1 MFNRM
6 VEHRTDLDAVFGALA
21 DPTRRAI
28 LATLAEG
35 EASVGQ
41 LADKFP
47 ISLNG
52 VSKHVR
58 VLEQAG
64 LIVRDVQGR
73 QHNLRI
79 DAKPLEDAAG
89 WLVRYRAFWESRLD
103 ALERLIKARKRP
115 RRTR

>member
-28 LATLAEG
+28 LATLAESD
-35 EASVGQ
+35 ANVGT
-41 LADKFP
+41 LAGQFP

-64 LIVRDVQGR
+64 LVVRDVQGR
-73 QHNLRI
+73 EHNLRLQ
-79 DAKPLEDAAG
+79 ANPLEDAAA
-89 WLVRYRAFWESRLD
+89 WLIRYRAFWNTRLD
-103 ALERLIKARKRP
+103 ALERFVVFRKR
-115 RRTR
+115 RKRQR

>member
-6 VEHRTDLDAVFGALA
+6 VERHTDLDAVFGALA

-28 LATLAEG
+28 LATLAG
-35 EASVGQ
+35 GDANVGA
-41 LADKFP
+41 LAEQFP

-64 LIVRDVQGR
+64 LIARDVQGR
-73 QHNLRI
+73 EHYLKL
-79 DAKPLEDAAG
+79 DAKPLGDAAA
-89 WLVRYRAFWESRLD
+89 WLVRYRAFWNTRLD
-103 ALERLIKARKRP
+103 SLERFVVARKHRK
-115 RRTR
+115 RKR

>member
-1 MFNRM
+1 M
-6 VEHRTDLDAVFGALA
+6 VERQADLDAVFGALA

-28 LATLAEG
+28 LATLARG
-35 EASVGQ
+35 EANVGT
-41 LADKFP
+41 LADRFP

-73 QHNLRI
+73 EHNLRL
-79 DAKPLEDAAG
+79 AAGPLEDAAA

-103 ALERLIKARKRP
+103 ALERFVISRKR
-115 RRTR
+115 